1 MKYLNQ
7 YQNVKIFD
15 LREELNGQFKSNGK
29 QMDLM
34 MRNMSRVDPVLGD
47 NDWRKIRQEI
57 VEKV

>member
-1 MKYLNQ
+1 M
-7 YQNVKIFD
+7 KIFD

-34 MRNMSRVDPVLGD
+34 IRNMSRVDPVLGD

-57 VEKV
+57 AEKV